1 MNLPHQGQ
9 QQEPGSTSSDAD
21 VVVPLDTLDRTS
33 IPVAGGKAANLGE
46 LIKAGFA
53 VPAGFCVT
61 TAAYASVSAHAGL
74 DTYLAGLKATSRE
87 ERARQIE
94 LARAIHTALI
104 ETALPPEVVEAIKR
118 A

>member
-1 MNLPHQGQ
+1 
-9 QQEPGSTSSDAD
+9 
-21 VVVPLDTLDRTS
+21 
-33 IPVAGGKAANLGE
+33 
-46 LIKAGFA
+46 
-53 VPAGFCVT
+53 
-61 TAAYASVSAHAGL
+61 
-74 DTYLAGLKATSRE
+74 LKATSRE